1 MPTNLPPE
9 YYEVDKRYRAAK
21 SDQEKITLLVELIST
36 VPKHKGTEKLRATLS
51 SRLAKLRAATQTR
64 KKVSRQAS
72 LFQIE
77 REGAGQVVVAGTT
90 NVGKSALVEA
100 LTNAAPEVSASPYTT
115 WTPTPGML
123 VVENVQIQLVDTPP
137 LDRDYLEPEL
147 LELIRHADLL
157 LLVVDLQ
164 TEPIRQ
170 LQRSLA
176 ILEANRIQPLHLDAD
191 HPDCEPPGCLP
202 LLVAV
207 NKCDDRD
214 SEEIYEIFCQLME
227 GHWPCQPVSAASGY
241 NLEDLKQAILHRLGV
256 MRIYSKPPGKDP
268 DLTVPFVMP
277 RGSTVIEFA
286 SQIHLDFLRE
296 LKSARVW
303 GSGVFDGQIVG
314 RDHVLHDRDVVELR
328 RR

>member
-9 YYEVDKRYRAAK
+9 YYEVDKRYRVAK
-21 SDQEKITLLVELIST
+21 SDQEKISLLVELIST

-51 SRLAKLRAATQTR
+51 SRLAKLREASQSR
-64 KKVSRQAS
+64 KKISRQAS
-72 LFQIE
+72 SFQIE
-77 REGAGQVVVAGTT
+77 PEGAGQVVVIGTT

-100 LTNAAPEVSASPYTT
+100 LTNATPEVSESPFTT

-147 LELIRHADLL
+147 LELIRNADLL

-164 TEPIRQ
+164 TDPIQQ
-170 LQRSLA
+170 LKRTMA
-176 ILEANRIQPLHLDAD
+176 VLEANRIQLLDLAAD

-214 SEEIYEIFCQLME
+214 SEEVYEIFCQLME
-227 GHWPCQPVSAASGY
+227 QHWSCQPVSATTGY
-241 NLEDLKQAILHRLGV
+241 RQEDLKHAILDRMGV
-256 MRIYSKPPGKDP
+256 IRIYAKPPGKDP
-268 DLTVPFVMP
+268 DMTVPFVMA

-286 SQIHLDFLRE
+286 SQIHQDFLRE

-303 GSGVFDGQIVG
+303 GSGVFDGQTVG
-314 RDHVLHDRDVVELR
+314 RDHVLHDGDIVELR

>member
-21 SDQEKITLLVELIST
+21 SDQEKISLLVELIST

-51 SRLAKLRAATQTR
+51 SRLAKLREASQSR
-64 KKVSRQAS
+64 KKISRQAS
-72 LFQIE
+72 SFQIE
-77 REGAGQVVVAGTT
+77 PEGAGQVVVIGTT

-100 LTNAAPEVSASPYTT
+100 LTNATPEVSESPFTT

-147 LELIRHADLL
+147 LELIRNADLL

-164 TEPIRQ
+164 TDPIQQ
-170 LQRSLA
+170 LKRTMA
-176 ILEANRIQPLHLDAD
+176 VLEANRIQLLDLAAD

-214 SEEIYEIFCQLME
+214 SEEVYEIFCQLME
-227 GHWPCQPVSAASGY
+227 QHWSCQPVSATTGY
-241 NLEDLKQAILHRLGV
+241 RQEDLKHAILDRMGV
-256 MRIYSKPPGKDP
+256 IRIYAKPPGKDP
-268 DLTVPFVMP
+268 DMTVPFVMA

-286 SQIHLDFLRE
+286 SQIHQDFLRE

-303 GSGVFDGQIVG
+303 GSGVFDGQTVG
-314 RDHVLHDRDVVELR
+314 RDHVLHDGDIVELR

>member
-9 YYEVDKRYRAAK
+9 YYEVDKRFRAAK
-21 SDQEKITLLVELIST
+21 SDQEKISLLVELIST

-51 SRLAKLRAATQTR
+51 SRLAKLREASQSR
-64 KKVSRQAS
+64 KKTSRQAS
-72 LFQIE
+72 SFQIE
-77 REGAGQVVVAGTT
+77 REGAGQVVVIGTT
-90 NVGKSALVEA
+90 NVGKSALVKA
-100 LTNAAPEVSASPYTT
+100 LTNATPEVAASPYTT

-147 LELIRHADLL
+147 LELIRNADLI

-164 TEPIRQ
+164 TDPIQQ
-170 LQRSLA
+170 LKRA
-176 ILEANRIQPLHLDAD
+176 MAVLETNRIQLLDLAAD

-202 LLVAV
+202 LMVAV

-214 SEEIYEIFCQLME
+214 SEEVYEIFCQLME
-227 GHWPCQPVSAASGY
+227 EHWSCQPVSATTGHK
-241 NLEDLKQAILHRLGV
+241 LEDLKRAILDRLGV
-256 MRIYSKPPGKDP
+256 IRIYAKPPGKDP
-268 DLTVPFVMP
+268 DMTVPFVMP

-286 SQIHLDFLRE
+286 SQIHQDFLRD
-296 LKSARVW
+296 LKSARLW
-303 GSGVFDGQIVG
+303 GSGVFDGQTVG
-314 RDHVLHDRDVVELR
+314 RDHVLHDGDIVELR